1 MFYSRQCVP
10 YSRAKRGHKK
20 EGADERPLMINGG
33 RENSCMNNNEKIRY
47 FEQEFSKNSGLS
59 FVNHY
64 RRLNRVEIDEKRS
77 VHLYEVS
84 MSSKSNKSLEEND
97 GVYRCYEIVVVL
109 VVLAHPMSTHGY
121 EFVENYPSSEMWGQ
135 RGWST
140 SSFSDAL
147 VLFDRVVDSEKEK
160 LLRREES
167 VNEVEEVEEEEV
179 CNE

>member
-1 MFYSRQCVP
+1 
-10 YSRAKRGHKK
+10 
-20 EGADERPLMINGG
+20 
-33 RENSCMNNNEKIRY
+33 MNKVDSVRY
-47 FEQEFSKNSGLS
+47 FEEEFSKNSGLS

-64 RRLNRVEIDEKRS
+64 KRLNRVEIDEKRS

-84 MSSKSNKSLEEND
+84 MSSKGDKSLEED
-97 GVYRCYEIVVVL
+97 ADVYRCYEVVVVL

-167 VNEVEEVEEEEV
+167 VNEVEEELEEEEV